1 MTTLSRRAL
10 GRATLARQLLLERHA
25 LPAVDAI
32 ERLGGMQSQA
42 PLAPYVGLWTRLA
55 GFDPGELS
63 KLTEERRVV
72 RTHLMRATVHLVSAR
87 DCLDWQL
94 HFRARHAGS
103 VAPLVRGLDVDL
115 DQLRAEAT
123 RLLRERPS
131 TRVEL
136 GRLLHERWP
145 GAEPSALA
153 FAAAREVPI
162 CQVPPR
168 GVWGRTGPAAWTPVE
183 SWLGEPLRVTP
194 VDDLVLRGLAAFG
207 PASVADLQ
215 MWSGLTR
222 LAEVVARLPLIR
234 FTTGDGRVVFDL
246 PEAPRPDEDVPAPP
260 RFLPE
265 YDNLLLAHADRARFN
280 PAGRRVPLPPGPGAT
295 TGTFLVDGEWQGT
308 WRLLDREMVL
318 TPYGRMECDPLLAEA
333 ARLRD
338 FLAPGAPIRLAH
350 E

>member
-10 GRATLARQLLLERHA
+10 GRATLARQLLLERHTRPV
-25 LPAVDAI
+25 LDAI
-32 ERLGGMQSQA
+32 EALGGMQAQA

-55 GFDPGELS
+55 GFDPAELS

-103 VAPLVRGLDVDL
+103 IAPLVRGLDVDRAE
-115 DQLRAEAT
+115 LRAEAT
-123 RLLRERPS
+123 RLLTARPR
-131 TRVEL
+131 TRAEL
-136 GRLLHERWP
+136 GRLLRTRWP
-145 GAEPSALA
+145 DAEPGALA
-153 FAAAREVPI
+153 FAAAQEVPI
-162 CQVPPR
+162 SQVPPR

-194 VDDLVLRGLAAFG
+194 VDDLVLRALAAFG

-222 LAEVVARLPLIR
+222 LAKVVARLPLIR
-234 FTTGDGRVVFDL
+234 FTTEDGRAVFDL
-246 PEAPRPDEDVPAPP
+246 PDAPRPDEDVPAPP

-265 YDNLLLAHADRARFN
+265 YDNLLLAHADRTRFN
-280 PAGRRVPLPPGPGAT
+280 PARRRVPLPPGPGAT

-308 WRLLDREMVL
+308 WQLLDREMVL
-318 TPYGRMECDPLLAEA
+318 RPYGRVDFDPLLAEA

-338 FLAPGAPIRLAH
+338 FLAPGAPVRLVD